1 MFKKLFGWGKK
12 KDNKKDKEIIETS
25 IEYEE
30 NEPKISKV
38 QLILRML
45 NNYKN
50 MGQNFQAKLSS
61 IKENDF
67 LNIIEKIIVYH
78 DKGQNEFNSYIISS
92 NSILIDISS
101 INKHIYELEKV
112 DILNL
117 KKTFY
122 IGTDLVEEGFIYK
135 IEGNLIFISFFISLF
150 KNNLGI
156 ENIDKIKDEEFFI
169 IDNSN
174 HKVYIKDIDV
184 KEKKYIEYPIYYLK
198 NNLLYLNGFIYE
210 KYIHIFDIKKKF

>member
-50 MGQNFQAKLSS
+50 MGQNFQAKLSL
-61 IKENDF
+61 IKENNI

-184 KEKKYIEYPIYYLK
+184 KEKKYIEYPIYYLR
-198 NNLLYLNGFIYE
+198 NNLL
-210 KYIHIFDIKKKF
+210 